1 MRRWACLGAALWTAA
16 AAPLEA
22 QQISVWLGGGHT
34 RFADSL
40 TGWAATGGARLA
52 LQSANA
58 WVSVDGYVSSFDS
71 GYWATDL
78 QGSVGL
84 LAPVGRTVA
93 LGLRARGYANYFES
107 GGWSGLGLAG
117 AYAAIGADAWLGT
130 LGASAGWLGRID
142 GTSDFALTGRVTL
155 HGRAGVWS
163 FDAGLAGLDAGD
175 TAFADATLGTGL
187 RFQGILLDALVGVRV
202 GDLADD
208 PWIQLLAEWQ
218 VLRGATLEAGV
229 GTYPEDITGFASG
242 FFARLGVR
250 IGTPRRRAAFAP
262 PRPVL
267 EILPLGAAQTRVIFR
282 VAQARHVEIA
292 GEWNAWTP
300 QALTKLGGGRWQA
313 VLPLG
318 TGAYRFSLVVDGE
331 DWVVPPG
338 VPELPDD
345 WGGTVGLLV
354 IGER

>member
-1 MRRWACLGAALWTAA
+1 MALWTAA

-22 QQISVWLGGGHT
+22 QQASVWLGGGHT

-40 TGWAATGGARLA
+40 SGWAATGGARLA
-52 LQSANA
+52 VQSASA
-58 WVSVDGYVSSFDS
+58 WLSLDAYLSTFDS
-71 GYWATDL
+71 GFWATDL
-78 QGSVGL
+78 EGSVGL
-84 LAPVGRTVA
+84 LAPVSRTVA

-107 GGWSGLGLAG
+107 GEWSGLGLAG
-117 AYAAIGADAWLGT
+117 AYAAIGADSWLGT
-130 LGASAGWLGRID
+130 LGASAGRVGRLD
-142 GTSDFALTGRVTL
+142 GTSDFALTGRMTL

-163 FDAGLAGLDAGD
+163 FDAGLAGLAAGD
-175 TAFADATLGTGL
+175 TAFADGTLGAGL
-187 RFQGILLDALVGVRV
+187 HFRKVLLDALLGVRV

-208 PWIQLLAEWQ
+208 PWVQLQAEWQ
-218 VLRGATLEAGV
+218 MLRGATLEAGV

-250 IGTPRRRAAFAP
+250 LGIPRRLSAYAP
-262 PRPVL
+262 PPPVL
-267 EILPLGAAQTRVIFR
+267 ELAPLGPAQTRVTFR
-282 VAQARHVEIA
+282 VEDARHVAIA

-300 QALTKLGGGRWQA
+300 APLTELGGNRWQA
-313 VLPLG
+313 LLPLG
-318 TGAYRFSLVVDGE
+318 AGAYRFSLVVNGE

-345 WGGTVGLLV
+345 FGGTVGLLV